1 MFPHSRRFVPEIK
14 ACDENLR
21 RSLLMAS
28 DKIYDI
34 MVELFENEF
43 SLS

>member
-1 MFPHSRRFVPEIK
+1 MFPHSRRFAAEIK
-14 ACDENLR
+14 AFDENLR

-34 MVELFENEF
+34 MAELFENEF

>member
-1 MFPHSRRFVPEIK
+1 MFPHSRPFVAESK
-14 ACDENLR
+14 AFDENLR

-34 MVELFENEF
+34 MVELLENEF